1 MWLRR
6 FLPLLLVLAAFTA
19 EAAMPRHELGLKDL
33 QADYDAA
40 KSSRFKRARIGLG
53 GSADAHLGQGSDY
66 WNLREAARDMVRNDA
81 VIGQAVERAVRNIH
95 RTGFDLECQTGDDG
109 LNAELWS
116 AFHEWGNNKR
126 LCDARGLNTFRRLGD
141 LVLMA
146 KFVDGD
152 IFGLPLEDGYLQL
165 LEGDRCLTPSNTRRR
180 VVHGVLLDGFD
191 RPQQYWFVPPG
202 AGNRFVRKVSD
213 VVPYDA
219 WDEATGEPNV
229 LHVFRANRYSATR
242 GVPAFTPV
250 ANVASML
257 DDLQFAKLVQAQ
269 VVSCIAAF
277 ILNDGIPAMGPQT
290 NVSEGNVDGGLS
302 TRIEEKLRPGL
313 MKRLPKGADIKAFSP
328 NVPNAEYF
336 EHARML
342 LRIVG
347 VNLGLP
353 LTLMML
359 DTENTT
365 FHGYRGELQQ
375 AQLGFEVQQMDLAED
390 WYAPV
395 FRWKARQFVEGGALK
410 SNVARQKLDDGSLF
424 RHKWTP
430 PAWPY
435 VDPLKDAQAD
445 ALMIEKGLDSPRAV
459 HASRG
464 RDHDD
469 VVDETVR
476 DNEDLIKRAIES
488 AQRLSKSAGTPV
500 TWREVL
506 NPLQPVAAVAAPAK
520 PEGKKPAP
528 EPETEEGEEEGGED
542 A

>member
-19 EAAMPRHELGLKDL
+19 EAAMSRYELGLKDL

-53 GSADAHLGQGSDY
+53 GGADAHLGQGGDY
-66 WNLREAARDMVRNDA
+66 WNLREMARDMVRNDG
-81 VIGQAVERAVRNIH
+81 VLGQAVERAVRNIH
-95 RTGFDLECQTGDDG
+95 RTGFDLEVQTADKA
-109 LNAELWS
+109 LNGEVWAAFDEWS
-116 AFHEWGNNKR
+116 RSKR
-126 LCDARGLNTFRRLGD
+126 ACDARGLNTFRRQGD
-141 LVLMA
+141 MVLTA
-146 KFVDGD
+146 KYVDGD
-152 IFGLPLEDGYLQL
+152 IFALPLEDGYLQII
-165 LEGDRCLTPSNTRRR
+165 EGDRCLTPSNTRRR
-180 VVHGVLLDGFD
+180 VVHGVLLDGLD

-219 WDEATGEPNV
+219 WDETNNEPSV
-229 LHVFRANRYSATR
+229 LHIFRASRYSATR
-242 GVPAFTPV
+242 GVPVFTPV
-250 ANVASML
+250 ANIASMF
-257 DDLQFAKLVQAQ
+257 DDLNFAKLVQAQ

-290 NVSEGNVDGGLS
+290 NVSEGSVDGGLS

-313 MKRLPKGADIKAFSP
+313 IKRLPKNADIKAFTP

-336 EHARML
+336 EHARLL

-375 AQLGFEVQQMDLAED
+375 AQLGFEVQQQDLIED
-390 WYAPV
+390 WYTPV
-395 FRWKARQFVEGGALK
+395 YRWKLRQFVESGVLK
-410 SNVARQKLDDGSLF
+410 SVVARKMLDDGSIF
-424 RHKWTP
+424 AHKWTP

-445 ALMIEKGLDSPRAV
+445 TLMQDSLLDSPRGV

-469 VVDETVR
+469 VVDETIT
-476 DNEDLIKRAIES
+476 DNGKLIEKALKE
-488 AQRLSKSAGTPV
+488 AQRLNGVDKTAGV
-500 TWREVL
+500 TWRDVV
-506 NPLQPVAAVAAPAK
+506 NPRPDGLARSLTLAAQTEAGGRTPPPASPKGGAA
-520 PEGKKPAP
+520 
-528 EPETEEGEEEGGED
+528 D